1 MSGLGVKTFT
11 SGETLTAADVN
22 GYFMDQVVAYY
33 SSRTTA
39 STFFTAN
46 PSRLFTGRIIYSEA
60 DEALYVW
67 DGAAWVGQI
76 AIIGDGAVSTV
87 KLAQTSGSEAVTT
100 ATIRNSAVS
109 TVKIE
114 DRAVTSAKIG
124 PVEFVEV
131 TTSRNIALTDYGKT
145 LKVNS
150 SSLVEITALNNT
162 VLALPVGT
170 EIYVIR
176 YGTGG
181 VTFLQGAGATIISDT
196 NRKSIKTQYSSASLI
211 KTDTNEWL
219 LTGNL
224 AD

>member
-22 GYFMDQVVAYY
+22 AYFMDQVVAYY
-33 SSRTTA
+33 ASRSA
-39 STFFTAN
+39 ADAFFSTNA
-46 PSRLFTGRIIYSEA
+46 SRLFAGRIIYSEA

-67 DGAAWVGQI
+67 DGTQWVGQI
-76 AIIGDGAVSTV
+76 AIIGDGAVTTV
-87 KLAQTSGSEAVTT
+87 KLSQTSGSEAVTT
-100 ATIRNSAVS
+100 ATIRDTAVS
-109 TVKIE
+109 TAKIQ

-124 PVEFVEV
+124 PVEFVDV
-131 TTSRNIALTDYGKT
+131 TTSRDLALTDYGKT

-162 VLALPVGT
+162 VLALPIGT
-170 EIYVIR
+170 EIYIIR

-181 VTFLQGAGATIISDT
+181 VTFLQGIGATIISDT

-211 KTDTNEWL
+211 KTGTNEWL